1 MKRNLDI
8 SDIQDDEDIYDRL
21 VLNQK
26 RRSRKGKAKRL
37 MKPPLLLSE
46 QVRLM
51 EEKINNISPHHEDS
65 KETEKKYDLDIV
77 SDEEGPVIVDSEHLL
92 TPDIREYQSIHDRYE
107 ELELHKLFDDT
118 RTNFMFRLFFIA
130 TMHDQGDNFVNG
142 STGDIFRQTLRDIL
156 AQQRAKLRMR
166 RKFVAENYLPG
177 KAALALPS
185 NEITRTTIAIK
196 VPPRILELLD

>member
-1 MKRNLDI
+1 MKRSLDI

-26 RRSRKGKAKRL
+26 KRSRKGKAKRL
-37 MKPPLLLSE
+37 MKAPLLLSE

-65 KETEKKYDLDIV
+65 KETEKKCDLDIV

-107 ELELHKLFDDT
+107 ELELHKLFHDT

-142 STGDIFRQTLRDIL
+142 STGDLFRLKLRDIL

-177 KAALALPS
+177 KAAVALPS
-185 NEITRTTIAIK
+185 NEITRTTTVIK